1 MMIRRFSIAVMLMA
15 GALAVNAQDSA
26 APEEAN
32 RAAARERL
40 ESYLEATQTLRAR
53 FRSVLLDERRSTL
66 AESAG
71 QVALKRPGRF
81 RWEYTVP
88 SPSLLIAD
96 GESLWSFD
104 PELEQAVV
112 RRMDDM
118 DGANPTQLLGGD
130 ADLERDFDVVGAYRA
145 AGVDWVEVTPRAI
158 ASDFDTIRLGFVDG
172 TVTMMELG
180 DKLGQVTQIL
190 FEDVEI
196 NTPLADAQ
204 FEFVP
209 PPGTD
214 IVGAP

>member
-1 MMIRRFSIAVMLMA
+1 MLRIIPLAVVLMA
-15 GALAVNAQDSA
+15 A
-26 APEEAN
+26 APQAMAQAPADDAN
-32 RAAARERL
+32 QAAARERL
-40 ESYLEATQTLRAR
+40 AGYLTATQTLRAS
-53 FRSVLLDERRSTL
+53 FRSVLLDERRTAL

-71 QVALKRPGRF
+71 RVALKRPGRF
-81 RWEYTVP
+81 RWEYTTP
-88 SPSLLIAD
+88 SPSLLVAD
-96 GESLWSFD
+96 GESVWSFD

-112 RRMDDM
+112 RRIDEM

-130 ADLERDFDVVGAYRA
+130 ADLDRDFNVVGAYRVDN
-145 AGVDWVEVTPRAI
+145 VDWVEVTPKAI

-190 FEDVEI
+190 LDDVEV
-196 NTPLADAQ
+196 NQPLADAQ
-204 FEFVP
+204 FQFEP